1 MEGVA
6 IKLAKKSALYHT
18 LPYLGCVGNFILV
31 SKTTTSFSA
40 RMFFKIVKRYVFY
53 KKLYTKFTLKIKL
66 IFF

>member
-40 RMFFKIVKRYVFY
+40 RTFFKLLNGTF
-53 KKLYTKFTLKIKL
+53 FIKSYIRNL
-66 IFF
+66 L